1 MLHSVWIFHGLP
13 ERRPGPDISELRSPI
28 SALRK
33 ESICMNLFLIANI
46 IACAGALGGFAYGS
60 FRFFRKRAA
69 IYPQMITLACGV
81 IVFGR
86 LYQIIRIVT
95 ISDVLEHFH
104 LGVLATVGS
113 LLFLFAANFGAMD
126 SLGDDGSKALRK
138 YRVIPL
144 AAPAVVVAVY
154 LALFY
159 FADQPTLTRVIAGFL
174 SALIGAAS
182 YFNLKHLI
190 IPDVDYG
197 VIRCLRQY
205 NLLALIYECLCLADI
220 IAQSRELEIVTLL
233 VGILTGAV
241 LPLIILSVDRGV
253 KKWST

>member
-1 MLHSVWIFHGLP
+1 MDLI
-13 ERRPGPDISELRSPI
+13 
-28 SALRK
+28 
-33 ESICMNLFLIANI
+33 LIANI
-46 IACAGALGGFAYGS
+46 ITCAGALGGFVFGLI
-60 FRFFRKRAA
+60 RFFRPRAA
-69 IYPQMITLACGV
+69 VYPQMITLSCGV

-104 LGVLATVGS
+104 LGILATVGS

-126 SLGDDGSKALRK
+126 SLVDDGSKTLRK

-144 AAPAVVVAVY
+144 AAPLIFVAVY
-154 LALFY
+154 LALFI
-159 FADQPTLTRVIAGFL
+159 FADQPTLTRVIAGFV
-174 SALIGAAS
+174 SAVIGAAS

-197 VIRCLRQY
+197 VIRSLHQY
-205 NLLALIYECLCLADI
+205 NLLALVYECLCMADI
-220 IAQSRELEIVTLL
+220 IAQSRELEIVTL
-233 VGILTGAV
+233 VTGILAGVV

-253 KKWST
+253 KIWST